1 MREIKALGVAVLALF
16 LAANAGAKGRSDA
29 WITTKVKASLATHK
43 NVSAMGTDVDTK
55 NGVVTLKGN
64 VDTQAEKEL
73 AGRYAREVDGVRSVD
88 NRLVIKG
95 DETPRADS
103 DDRDYRDDRD
113 ENRRDSVEGAGD
125 RALHR
130 IGDAALTTRV
140 KAALA
145 ADPATSA
152 FNTSVDTRRGNVR
165 LTGTAKSGA
174 ERDLAEKLVREVDGV
189 RSVDNDIK
197 VP

>member
-1 MREIKALGVAVLALF
+1 MREFKALGVAVLALF

-29 WITTKVKASLATHK
+29 WITTKVKATLAGHK
-43 NVSAMGTDVDTK
+43 NVSAMGTNVETK
-55 NGVVTLKGN
+55 NGVVTLKGE
-64 VDTQAEKEL
+64 VETQAEKEL
-73 AGRYAREVDGVRSVD
+73 AGRYAREVDGVRSVN

-95 DETPRADS
+95 DDARDITAGDP
-103 DDRDYRDDRD
+103 DDRDYGDRK
-113 ENRRDSVEGAGD
+113 DSAEGMGD
-125 RALHR
+125 RALHK
-130 IGDAALTTRV
+130 IGDAALTSRV
-140 KAALA
+140 KGALA

-152 FNTSVDTRRGNVR
+152 FNTNVDTQRGHVR